1 MNRLG
6 KLISP
11 FLKQSG
17 IEEAVR
23 LERIKEEWED
33 IFNEPLS
40 SHMYPLSLKDGEL
53 LINIDS
59 PVWLQ
64 QVSFYKDDIARKLS
78 PFEVKG
84 VRFRL
89 GRIASGYSA
98 RTTKPA
104 QSAGKSISPEAARE
118 IEDAVSGIKDQELME
133 SIRKAMEKSFFKADG

>member
-23 LERIKEEWED
+23 FERIKEEWLD

-40 SHMYPLSLKDGEL
+40 YHMYPISLKDGEL

-64 QVSFYKDDIARKLS
+64 QVSFYKDDIVRKLS

-89 GRIASGYSA
+89 GRIASGDNT
-98 RTTKPA
+98 RTAKPA
-104 QSAGKSISPEAARE
+104 QSSGKAISPEAARD
-118 IEDAVSGIKDQELME
+118 IEDAISGIKDEELRE
-133 SIRKAMEKSFFKADG
+133 SIRKVMEKSFLKADS

>member
-23 LERIKEEWED
+23 FERIKQEWSD

-40 SHMYPLSLKDGEL
+40 SHMYPISLKDGEL

-64 QVSFYKDDIARKLS
+64 QVSFYKDDIVRKLS
-78 PFEVKG
+78 LFEVKG

-89 GRIASGYSA
+89 GRIASGDNA
-98 RTTKPA
+98 RTAKPA
-104 QSAGKSISPEAARE
+104 QSSGKSISPEAARD
-118 IEDAVSGIKDQELME
+118 IEDAISGIKDEELRE
-133 SIRKAMEKSFFKADG
+133 SIRKVMEKSFLKADS

>member
-6 KLISP
+6 ELISP
-11 FLKQSG
+11 FLKQAG

-23 LERIKEEWED
+23 LERIKEEWLD

-40 SHMYPLSLKDGEL
+40 SHMYPISLKDGEL

-89 GRIASGYSA
+89 GRIASGDNA

-104 QSAGKSISPEAARE
+104 QSSGKSISPEAARD
-118 IEDAVSGIKDQELME
+118 IEDAISGIKDQELRE
-133 SIRKAMEKSFFKADG
+133 SIRKVMEKSFLKADS

>member
-23 LERIKEEWED
+23 FERIKEEWLD
-33 IFNEPLS
+33 VFNEPLS
-40 SHMYPLSLKDGEL
+40 SHMYPISLKDGEL

-64 QVSFYKDDIARKLS
+64 QVSFYKDDIVRKLS

-89 GRIASGYSA
+89 GRIASGDNA

-104 QSAGKSISPEAARE
+104 QSSGKSISPEAARD
-118 IEDAVSGIKDQELME
+118 IEDAISVIKDQELRE
-133 SIRKAMEKSFFKADG
+133 SIRKVMEKSFLKTDS

>member
-23 LERIKEEWED
+23 LERIKEEWLD

-40 SHMYPLSLKDGEL
+40 SHMYPFSLKDGEL

-64 QVSFYKDDIARKLS
+64 QVSFYKDDIAGKLS

-89 GRIASGYSA
+89 GRIASGNNA
-98 RTTKPA
+98 RTTKPV
-104 QSAGKSISPEAARE
+104 QSSGKSISTEAARD
-118 IEDAVSGIKDQELME
+118 IEDAVSGIKDQELRE
-133 SIRKAMEKSFFKADG
+133 SIRKVMEKSFLRADS